1 MKRKRNQNKTGNNT
15 GYAAPINGVP
25 YFSRLRY
32 QKLLALG
39 KTRKEKLDDA
49 LQGYN
54 LVREAGELSAWITE
68 KVSMSNADVVQCGFP
83 VLSFSK

>member
-1 MKRKRNQNKTGNNT
+1 MHVPRFI
-15 GYAAPINGVP
+15 APSLDREFLF
-25 YFSRLRY
+25 YRLLTRY

-68 KVSMSNADVVQCGFP
+68 KVRSAPMLGIVAIGS
-83 VLSFSK
+83 